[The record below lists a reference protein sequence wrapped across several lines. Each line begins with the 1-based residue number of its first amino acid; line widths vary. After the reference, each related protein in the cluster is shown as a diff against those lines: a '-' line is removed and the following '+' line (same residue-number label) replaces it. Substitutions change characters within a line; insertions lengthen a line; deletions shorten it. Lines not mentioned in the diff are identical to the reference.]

1 MAQAEWAL
9 RHYGSDPQ
17 VWGNTSGCPHDFGDS
32 LADTKIPFAGRFC
45 SLCGAWKGELG
56 NEPTLRL
63 YLEHLCEIFDQVKRV
78 LKKAGTCWVVMGDTF
93 FGDSPVRRRSAEQ
106 FDPACQT
113 VPKRSAGGLRRSA
126 ASEGGLA
133 AKSLCQIPARF
144 AIEMANR
151 GWLLR
156 NELIWW
162 KPNCM
167 PSSARDR
174 FTIDFEKVLFFVKN
188 KRYHFATQYEPAVSK
203 HPSGN
208 TARRIHGD
216 GENDRINTH
225 MGESIP
231 WAQSAKRIK
240 RSVWQVN
247 TRPFPGAHFAV
258 YPPELIETP
267 IRAGCP
273 RRGIVLD
280 PFLGSG
286 TTAGVALQLGRR
298 FVGIEINPR
307 YIALARRRIAEV
319 GQQRGIA

>member
-1 MAQAEWAL
+1 
-9 RHYGSDPQ
+9 
-17 VWGNTSGCPHDFGDS
+17 
-32 LADTKIPFAGRFC
+32 
-45 SLCGAWKGELG
+45 
-56 NEPTLRL
+56 
-63 YLEHLCEIFDQVKRV
+63 
-78 LKKAGTCWVVMGDTF
+78 
-93 FGDSPVRRRSAEQ
+93 
-106 FDPACQT
+106 
-113 VPKRSAGGLRRSA
+113 
-126 ASEGGLA
+126 LA